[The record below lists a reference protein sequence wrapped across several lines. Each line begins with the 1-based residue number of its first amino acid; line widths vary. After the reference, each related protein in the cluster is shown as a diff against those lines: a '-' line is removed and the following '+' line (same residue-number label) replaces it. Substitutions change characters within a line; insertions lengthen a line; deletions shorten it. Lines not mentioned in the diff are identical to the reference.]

1 MKNLLLTF
9 VQITII
15 QADPQTNHAKND
27 LERFSRRLK
36 KVVAAETEEKFPL
49 WSEKVQSQIDRRIDR
64 MSEVFEKMN
73 DKCKNLNVQ
82 QSPLLNY
89 NVKMKP
95 CEHIADLIK
104 KLLDWTSRYLTCSES
119 EQIKFF
125 KTIRRQ
131 LFDLEHRLMA
141 KLSCT
146 FQFAGLS
153 LTPVDLSEINV

>member
-1 MKNLLLTF
+1 MKNLVLIF
-9 VQITII
+9 VQISII
-15 QADPQTNHAKND
+15 KSDLRKNHAKND

-36 KVVAAETEEKFPL
+36 KVVATETGEKFPL
-49 WSEKVQSQIDRRIDR
+49 WTEKVQSQIDRRIAR

-73 DKCKNLNVQ
+73 DKCKNFNVQ
-82 QSPLLNY
+82 KTPLLNY

-95 CEHIADLIK
+95 CENIAHLIK
-104 KLLDWTSRYLTCSES
+104 NLLDWTSRYLTCSES

-125 KTIRRQ
+125 KTIRKQ

-153 LTPVDLSEINV
+153 LTPVDLS

>member
-1 MKNLLLTF
+1 MKNLVLIF
-9 VQITII
+9 VQISII
-15 QADPQTNHAKND
+15 QADPQTKHAKND

-49 WSEKVQSQIDRRIDR
+49 WSEKVQSQIDRRIAR

-73 DKCKNLNVQ
+73 DKCKNYNVQ
-82 QSPLLNY
+82 QSLLLNY
-89 NVKMKP
+89 NAKMKP
-95 CEHIADLIK
+95 CENVADLIK
-104 KLLDWTSRYLTCSES
+104 KLLDWTSRYLKCNES

-153 LTPVDLSEINV
+153 LTPVDFS